1 MKWLLLRSKEKKTI
15 GLAITN
21 YTTDQRFF
29 LFEIDLNSKD
39 LIEEIKDVYR
49 LFGLDLLIHRTGNGW
64 HFLSVTLLS
73 KEVWREARDKLK
85 HINVD
90 CPMITLRLE
99 PNKYIQ
105 EDSVWYLFE
114 WFNFNHNRPNSV
126 ECVNKL
132 NSIWPIPF
140 SEAGIYA
147 NTTVHTDLKIVNY
160 PLPKIIDDGHGYNF

>member
-1 MKWLLLRSKEKKTI
+1 MLRSKETTTH

-21 YTTDQRFF
+21 YTTDLRFF

-49 LFGLDLLIHRTGNGW
+49 LYGLDLLIHRTGNGW

-73 KEVWREARDKLK
+73 KEIWREARDKLK
-85 HINVD
+85 HINID

-99 PNKYIQ
+99 CNKYIS

-114 WFNFNHNRPNSV
+114 WFNFNDNRINSY
-126 ECVNKL
+126 ECLNKL
-132 NSIWPIPF
+132 NSIWPIP
-140 SEAGIYA
+140 EKYLEKMYRR
-147 NTTVHTDLKIVNY
+147 TVHTDLKIVPY
-160 PLPKIIDDGHGYNF
+160 PLPK